1 MESNTPY
8 IVNVNTD
15 VFIPYY
21 NEFGELRTIVLEND
35 VFKEVA
41 LSPYKLIDYNLRYY
55 GSSMR
60 GARDGTKEIIGNVS
74 LAPVMINEKQGIYMV
89 PSKSPRS
96 EDCIWFNLNA
106 YLKCEHDQMGGTYVI
121 LTNGNIVQVD
131 VPRNKM
137 EKQFNQTYVLK
148 SKREKRTKQMEQTET
163 ISKRFFVKFNQKQ
176 LNFELFEEEQE

>member
-1 MESNTPY
+1 MENNTPY

-21 NEFGELRTIVLEND
+21 NEFGELRTIVLEKNAC
-35 VFKEVA
+35 KEEA
-41 LSPYKLIDYNLRYY
+41 LSPYKLVDYNLRYY

-60 GARDGTKEIIGNVS
+60 GARDGTKAIIGNVS

-96 EDCIWFNLNA
+96 DGCIWFNLDA
-106 YLKCEHDQMGGTYVI
+106 YLRCEPDQMGGTYVI
-121 LTNGNIVQVD
+121 LTNGNIIQVD
-131 VPRNKM
+131 VPRDKM
-137 EKQFNQTYVLK
+137 EKLFNTAYILK

-163 ISKRFFVKFNQKQ
+163 ISKRFFVKFNPKQ
-176 LNFELFEEEQE
+176 LNFELFEEEHE